1 MKREIVLY
9 TTQDGKCPVKEFL
22 DSFPKK
28 IFQKIS
34 WVLQLISEIDR
45 IPSTYFKK
53 LKETDNIWECR
64 IKFGSDIYRLFCF
77 FHNGSIIVLTHGF
90 MKKSQK
96 IPKSEISR
104 AEQYKHDYEMR
115 LK

>member
-1 MKREIVLY
+1 MEREIILY
-9 TTQDGKCPVKEFL
+9 ITQDGKCPVKEFL
-22 DSFPKK
+22 DSLPRK

-45 IPSTYFKK
+45 IPTTYLKK
-53 LKETDNIWECR
+53 LKDTDNIWECR
-64 IKFGSDIYRLFCF
+64 IKFGSDICRLFCF

-96 IPKSEISR
+96 IPKSEIGR
-104 AEQYKHDYEMR
+104 AEQYKRDYERRM
-115 LK
+115 K